1 MKIEIFEMERAQSL
15 WENRVKYNLTES
27 GVHPYTLKEFLKSDE
42 IEKLLSMRLGY
53 GQTNGSEEL
62 RQAICRLYPGTDLEN
77 ILVTNGSAEAN
88 FITIWQNLEPE
99 DELILMLP
107 NYMQIWGLARSFG
120 IKVRPFHL
128 KKDLSWGPDLDEL
141 KSLISPRTK
150 MIAVCNPNNPT
161 GAVLSDSEMKEIA
174 RLAQEADAWI
184 YSDEVYQ
191 GAELDGEETPTFWG
205 LYDKVMVCCGLSKA
219 YAFPGLRIGWL
230 IGPKKKIE
238 EAWAYHD
245 YTSISSGV
253 LSNWVASLVLEPERR
268 KKALDRNR
276 KILNENLAVL
286 EEWVQKHKP
295 LFELIPPRAGGVAF
309 PRYNMKINS
318 TELANKLLNEKSVF
332 IVAGDFFGMDNYIRI
347 GIGTE
352 KDYFKA
358 GLSLIDE
365 TLEEISGN
373 PSI

>member
-27 GVHPYTLKEFLKSDE
+27 GVHPYTLEEFLRSDE
-42 IEKLLSMRLGY
+42 IEKLLSIRLGY

-62 RQAICRLYPGTDLEN
+62 REAISRLYPGTDLDN
-77 ILVTNGSAEAN
+77 VLVTNGSAEAN

-120 IKVRPFHL
+120 IKVRPLHL
-128 KKDLSWGPDLDEL
+128 REELKWGPDLDEL
-141 KSLISPRTK
+141 KGLISPRTK

-174 RLAQEADAWI
+174 SLAEEANAWI
-184 YSDEVYQ
+184 YSDEVYR

-205 LYDKVMVCCGLSKA
+205 LYDKVIVSCGLSKA

-230 IGPKKKIE
+230 VGPKKKIE

-245 YTSISSGV
+245 YTSISSGI
-253 LSNWVASLVLEPERR
+253 LSNWIASLVLEPERR
-268 KKALDRNR
+268 KKVLDRNR

-309 PRYNMKINS
+309 LRYNMKINS
-318 TELANKLLNEKSVF
+318 TELADKLLKEKSVF
-332 IVAGDFFGMDNYIRI
+332 VVAGDFFGMDHYIRI

-358 GLSLIDE
+358 GLKLIDE

-373 PSI
+373 SSV